1 MVLTYPIG
9 YGKNHGGVMD
19 RRRKKRVCPFYPY
32 SQLLWVLF
40 LAIIFV
46 LPGIDSPCYGG
57 IYRYIDENGDY
68 HFTNCPKDPRYQLY
82 IREEGD
88 LVSVHVDP
96 DQYDPMIEE
105 FSKKYG
111 VDSALV
117 KAVIQAE
124 SGFNSYAVSRKGAK
138 GLMQLMPQTA
148 AQWNV
153 MNVFNPRENI
163 EGGVRHLK
171 HLLETFG
178 NNLTLSLAAYNAGK
192 NAVIRNHS
200 IPPYDETQ
208 NYVREV
214 LRYYESYKH

>member
-1 MVLTYPIG
+1 MAG
-9 YGKNHGGVMD
+9 EGKKSSCSFD
-19 RRRKKRVCPFYPY
+19 PY
-32 SQLLWVLF
+32 SQF
-40 LAIIFV
+40 LAIILIAIAFS
-46 LPGIDSPCYGG
+46 LTGIDSPCYGG

-68 HFTNCPKDPRYQLY
+68 HFTNCPKDPRFELH
-82 IREEGD
+82 IPEEGD
-88 LVSVHVDP
+88 SRRVRVDP

-105 FSKKYG
+105 FSSKYG

-148 AQWNV
+148 MQWRV
-153 MNVFNPRENI
+153 VDVFDPRQNI

-171 HLLETFG
+171 HLLQTFE
-178 NNLTLSLAAYNAGK
+178 NNLALSIAAYNAGK
-192 NAVIRNHS
+192 EVVIQNYS

-208 NYVREV
+208 NYVRKV

>member
-1 MVLTYPIG
+1 
-9 YGKNHGGVMD
+9 MD

-32 SQLLWVLF
+32 SPFLGILF

-46 LPGIDSPCYGG
+46 LPSIDSPSYGG

-68 HFTNCPKDPRYQLY
+68 HFTNCPRDPRYQLY

-88 LVSVHVDP
+88 SVSVPIDP

-105 FSKKYG
+105 FSTRYG

-117 KAVIQAE
+117 KAVMRAE
-124 SGFNSYAVSRKGAK
+124 SGFNSYAISRKGAR

-153 MNVFNPRENI
+153 MDVFNPRQNI

-192 NAVIRNHS
+192 DTVIQNQS
-200 IPPYDETQ
+200 IPPYDETR
-208 NYVREV
+208 NFVRKV

>member
-1 MVLTYPIG
+1 MAE
-9 YGKNHGGVMD
+9 YGEKTSCSSN
-19 RRRKKRVCPFYPY
+19 PY
-32 SQLLWVLF
+32 SQLL
-40 LAIIFV
+40 AIILIVIAFS
-46 LPGIDSPCYGG
+46 LTGIDSPCHGG

-68 HFTNCPKDPRYQLY
+68 HFTNCPKDPRFELY
-82 IREEGD
+82 IPEEGD
-88 LVSVHVDP
+88 SRPVHVDP

-105 FSKKYG
+105 FSSKYG

-148 AQWNV
+148 MQWRV
-153 MNVFNPRENI
+153 VDVFDPRQNI

-171 HLLETFG
+171 HLLQTFE
-178 NNLTLSLAAYNAGK
+178 NNLTLSIAAYNAGK
-192 NAVIRNHS
+192 EVVIQNYS
-200 IPPYDETQ
+200 IPPYGETQ
-208 NYVREV
+208 NYVRKV